1 MLALIQK
8 FLRSTTTNTGKN
20 TPSTSGD
27 PSLIPS
33 SKIVIVGSGCFG
45 VSTALH
51 LLRRGYRDVTI
62 LERASELPA
71 VDAASTDINKIVRSS
86 YNDEFYT
93 LLARE
98 ALEAWKDH
106 EVWGRDYYESGVLV
120 CGIEADLHGNRAF
133 QNDHKHGAR
142 IKKIATLIE
151 SDETGRLATSEADK
165 LETVTLE
172 EIFDPGVSVGSSISR
187 THGYF
192 NEDGGWVYSKRAMER
207 AMELV
212 EKLDGKIIPGKEVS
226 STIKDQSRTRGV
238 KCKDGSEF
246 AADIVILA
254 IGCWTASTFPEL
266 KLGRRALATGQ
277 ATVTVQLTPEEGE
290 RYRKMPVILDLGP
303 SGFYCFPPNEDNLI
317 KMGSHVG
324 GVTNMVPIADAP
336 TVDVISSGISS
347 PRTTLSHGVD
357 GLKVPKSE
365 ARFVRECFGKV
376 FPELGEKPFN
386 STRLC
391 WYTDSPDSNWIIDVH
406 PADPGLALVTA
417 GSGHGFKFLPVIG
430 RLVADRLE
438 GKMDESTRRR
448 FAVEREFDEHTT
460 YRDGAVISALD
471 PDDLI
476 GVGEDC

>member
-1 MLALIQK
+1 MLTLIQK
-8 FLRSTTTNTGKN
+8 FFRGTATDTGKD
-20 TPSTSGD
+20 TPSTSKD

-62 LERASELPA
+62 LERASDLPA

-106 EVWGRDYYESGVLV
+106 EVWGHNYYESGVLI

-133 QNDHKHGAR
+133 QNDHKHGAH
-142 IKKIATLIE
+142 IKRIATLIE
-151 SDETGRLATSEADK
+151 SDETSRLAPSEANK

-172 EIFDPGVSVGSSISR
+172 EIFDPGVSVGSSISH

-192 NEDGGWVYSKRAMER
+192 NEDGGWAHSKRAMER

-212 EKLDGKIIPGKEVS
+212 KELGGKIIPGKEVS

-254 IGCWTASTFPEL
+254 IGSWTASTFPEL

-290 RYRKMPVILDLGP
+290 RYRKVPVILDLGP

-324 GVTNMVPIADAP
+324 GVTNMVPIVNAP

-365 ARFVRECFGKV
+365 ARFIRECFRKV
-376 FPELGEKPFN
+376 FPELGEKPFS

-476 GVGEDC
+476 GVGEDF